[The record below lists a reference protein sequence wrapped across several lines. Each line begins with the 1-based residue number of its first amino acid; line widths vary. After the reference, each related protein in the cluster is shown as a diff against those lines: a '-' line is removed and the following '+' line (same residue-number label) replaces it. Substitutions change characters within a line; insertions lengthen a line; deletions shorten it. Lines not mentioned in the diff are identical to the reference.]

1 MTAAGNTNR
10 AAIFDLDKTI
20 LATSSAMAMRGPL
33 QRAGMLTPW
42 DAWYA
47 TLSQLPYLLFGEAEK
62 RNLRIRTQLGKLAA
76 GWSIDLLTEV
86 ARAAADSAM
95 HPMCYVEALRE
106 MKLHRAAGF
115 KIVVASASPSPFVE
129 PLADLLGADHV
140 LATRVT
146 VEDGKLTGEVAD
158 FNHGELKAQAVQR
171 LADQQGWDLAE
182 CWAYSDSY
190 SDLALLELVGH
201 PVAVNPDRALR
212 QVARSE
218 DWPIRRFNRT
228 VRLRHH
234 RYAAPAI
241 TGVAVVGLVVTG
253 SLLVLNSRGRR

>member
-1 MTAAGNTNR
+1 MTVAHANR

-20 LATSSAMAMRGPL
+20 LATSSAMAMRAPL
-33 QRAGMLTPW
+33 QRAGMLTAW

-76 GWSIDLLTEV
+76 GWSIDVVTEV
-86 ARAAADSAM
+86 ARAAADSSL
-95 HPMCYVEALRE
+95 HPMCYVDALHE
-106 MKLHRAAGF
+106 MRMQRAAGY
-115 KIVVASASPSPFVE
+115 KIVVATASPSPFVE

-140 LATRVT
+140 LATRVA

-158 FNHGELKAQAVQR
+158 FNHGDLKAQAVQR

-190 SDLALLELVGH
+190 SDIALLELVGH
-201 PVAVNPDRALR
+201 PVAVNPDRNLR
-212 QVARSE
+212 QVARRE

-234 RYAAPAI
+234 RYTVPTLTGLAI
-241 TGVAVVGLVVTG
+241 AGLVATG
-253 SLLVLNSRGRR
+253 ALLIFNSRGRR